1 MPGDSRRIST
11 PLSSHSPYLGKIKL
25 KCPKVGTS
33 LQKESFIPGLL
44 KPTYGVLVIDFQCTF
59 KNLFP
64 KYAVEEVCVYIV
76 SFIPDFSY
84 NESLQ

>member
-1 MPGDSRRIST
+1 M
-11 PLSSHSPYLGKIKL
+11 
-25 KCPKVGTS
+25 GTS

-44 KPTYGVLVIDFQCTF
+44 KPTYGVLVIGFQCTL

-84 NESLQ
+84 DESLQWPLCFLTSVSLDSHGIPSVP